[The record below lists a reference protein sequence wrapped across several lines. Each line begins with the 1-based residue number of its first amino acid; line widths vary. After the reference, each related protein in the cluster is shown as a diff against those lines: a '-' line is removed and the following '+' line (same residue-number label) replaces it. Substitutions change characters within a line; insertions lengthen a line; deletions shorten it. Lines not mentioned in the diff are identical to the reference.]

1 MLSRYIVVIAVVTL
15 LFSCQNPKAPDVSH
29 ITAEID
35 IVRTENQLSSIKSIS
50 DLNQVKKE
58 HIAFY
63 NLYFSEILSISNR
76 SNPDSLYKEITGFM
90 TDTLIANL
98 FSQVDTKFKDLSP
111 VKADAKQMYQYLQYY
126 FPQQISV
133 PKIYTFISGYAY
145 QAFIFQDDN
154 GNDGIGIG
162 LDMFLSPEIDYK
174 AINPDNTNFSDYIT
188 RTWNRDH
195 IVPKIADLHI
205 TELIGDAPGHKMLDQ
220 MIHNGKALYIKEL
233 ILPKIQDSL
242 IFEYTGAQLQWCY
255 DNELQMWSF
264 FLDKKLFYESNPVK
278 IAKYVN
284 PSPNSPDMP
293 AESPGRTANFIGYKI
308 VKAYMERYPE
318 TTIAQLIAM
327 TDSQQLMEKSKYK
340 PTRK

>member
-1 MLSRYIVVIAVVTL
+1 MVSFI
-15 LFSCQNPKAPDVSH
+15 FSCKNAKTPDVSH
-29 ITAEID
+29 IASDVEI
-35 IVRTENQLSSIKSIS
+35 IRTESELSAIKSIS
-50 DLNQVKKE
+50 DLTSLQQK
-58 HIAFY
+58 HRSFY
-63 NLYFSEILSISNR
+63 TIYFPEVLSISNAN
-76 SNPDSLYKEITGFM
+76 NPDSLYAVISEFM
-90 TDTLIANL
+90 RDTLISKIFEQVEAK
-98 FSQVDTKFKDLSP
+98 FSDLSS
-111 VKADAKQMYQYLQYY
+111 VKNEANKMYQYLQYY
-126 FPQQISV
+126 FPLQVSV
-133 PKIYTFISGYAY
+133 PNIYTFVSEYGY

-162 LDMFLSPEIDYK
+162 LDMFMSPDIDYK
-174 AINPDNTNFSDYIT
+174 AINPDNTNFSSYIT

-220 MIHNGKALYIKEL
+220 MVHNGKALYIKEL
-233 ILPKIQDSL
+233 ILPNVQDSL
-242 IFEYTGAQLQWCY
+242 IFEYTGAQLKWCH

-278 IAKYVN
+278 IGKYIN

-318 TTIAQLIAM
+318 TNLTQLIAI
-327 TDSQQLMEKSKYK
+327 TDSQELMEKSKYK
-340 PTRK
+340 PARK

>member
-1 MLSRYIVVIAVVTL
+1 MVRYIAGLVFVSL
-15 LFSCQNPKAPDVSH
+15 LFSCQNTKAPDVSH

-35 IVRTENQLSSIKSIS
+35 FVRTEKQLSAIKSIS
-50 DLNQVKKE
+50 DINKLMDE
-58 HIAFY
+58 HKAFY
-63 NLYFSEILSISNR
+63 SLYFPEVLSIKNAN
-76 SNPDSLYKEITGFM
+76 NPDSLYAGVSGFLN
-90 TDTLIANL
+90 DTLISKL
-98 FSQVDTKFKDLSP
+98 FVQVDTKYTDLSS
-111 VKADAKQMYQYLQYY
+111 VNADAKQMYQYLQYY
-126 FPQQISV
+126 FPLQISV
-133 PKIYTFISGYAY
+133 PKIYTFISEYGY

-162 LDMFLSPEIDYK
+162 LDMFLSPDIEYK

-233 ILPKIQDSL
+233 ILPNVQDS
-242 IFEYTGAQLQWCY
+242 IVFEYTGAQLQWCH
-255 DNELQMWSF
+255 DNELEMWSF

-278 IAKYVN
+278 IAKYIN

-318 TTIAQLIAM
+318 TTLTELIAM